1 MKKGSTG
8 ETNPNGFQARRIAQ
22 SKKRKN
28 ERNTPTGGNNP
39 QKYVYTICIYVYSV
53 LIFVAPLEFFTGR
66 DNKYFLLR
74 LPEAWRNLPVASND
88 NKYIYCVCERR
99 VKLAMLP
106 STNPPYKRQL
116 LAHGTSDDAKH
127 QNDAHRTLLDCLR
140 NDSVLKECASPLPI
154 A

>member
-1 MKKGSTG
+1 M
-8 ETNPNGFQARRIAQ
+8 
-22 SKKRKN
+22 
-28 ERNTPTGGNNP
+28 
-39 QKYVYTICIYVYSV
+39 YSV

-88 NKYIYCVCERR
+88 NKYIYCVCQRR
-99 VKLAMLP
+99 VKLATLP

-127 QNDAHRTLLDCLR
+127 QNDAHRTLLDCLSTWKFTKRLPR
-140 NDSVLKECASPLPI
+140 NLHMEVHKALCLPRNLHFKKQVKTLI
-154 A
+154 TMEGRFRP